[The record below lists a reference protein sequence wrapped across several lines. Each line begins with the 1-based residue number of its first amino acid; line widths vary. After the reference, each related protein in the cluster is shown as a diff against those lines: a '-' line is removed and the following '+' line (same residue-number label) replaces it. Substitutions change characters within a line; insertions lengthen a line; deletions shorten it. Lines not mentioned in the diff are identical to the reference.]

1 MLDAEIITA
10 EKLEAIR
17 FLVALLNEH
26 KVPYQFTGGL
36 AGNIHG
42 SLWPLQD
49 IDLELPRAH
58 IELVAY
64 LLRKHI
70 VAPLHFYQD
79 SEFQLLLLQL
89 KIGEVDVEINQTESQ
104 QIFSQGEWINLN
116 VDLKK
121 AQLIVWHDMKV
132 SVQTLDDLIEYKSLI
147 GRANDL
153 ADLNRLRQT

>member
-1 MLDAEIITA
+1 MKIEIVTA
-10 EKLEAIR
+10 EKLEVLR
-17 FLVALLNEH
+17 FLVALLDEH

-70 VAPLHFYQD
+70 ISPLHFYQD
-79 SEFQLLLLQL
+79 REFQLLLLEL
-89 KIGEVDVEINQTESQ
+89 KIGTVQVFINQTEAQ
-104 QIFSQGEWINLN
+104 QVFSKGQWINLS

-121 AQLIVWHDMKV
+121 AQLIVWQGLKI
-132 SVQTLDDLIEYKSLI
+132 SVQPLDELIAYKTLI
-147 GRANDL
+147 GRTADL
-153 ADLNRLRQT
+153 ADLCRLKEL